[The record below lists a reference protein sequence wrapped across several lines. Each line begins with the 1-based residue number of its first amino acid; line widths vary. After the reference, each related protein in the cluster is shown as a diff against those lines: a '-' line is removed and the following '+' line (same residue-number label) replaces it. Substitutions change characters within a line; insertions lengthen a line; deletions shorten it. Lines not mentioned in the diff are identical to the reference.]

1 MFNDDGRRMT
11 LCGILKQIAEST
23 DDKKIRLM
31 AEEATVIAK
40 KMDAKLK
47 IYSKQARSIAQE
59 VTMGNW
65 Q

>member
-1 MFNDDGRRMT
+1 MT

-23 DDKKIRLM
+23 NDDKIRGM
-31 AEEATVIAK
+31 ANEATVIAK

-47 IYSKQARSIAQE
+47 IYSKQARNMAQE